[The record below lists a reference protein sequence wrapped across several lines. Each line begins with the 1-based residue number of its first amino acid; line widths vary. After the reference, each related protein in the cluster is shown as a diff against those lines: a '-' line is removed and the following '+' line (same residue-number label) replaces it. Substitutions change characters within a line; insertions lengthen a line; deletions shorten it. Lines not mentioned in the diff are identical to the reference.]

1 MARRLIIGEILNLI
15 KGIGGNPSK
24 FMGTKTNINFLGKG
38 PNEGLFQGAIDMNAL
53 GNISKEMVI
62 SEAETAGGYA
72 AANKLNDF
80 QLQRLKD
87 NLLKIEKIYNPP
99 ANITDLATGTGDLTQ
114 QGLGSLRE
122 ATRRFPA
129 EARQFMGRPL
139 KDADFAKIDRL
150 VAEGKLP
157 PARGKLSEGETLYN
171 KLTGLDKPR
180 LVDLPQKT
188 YAARATMYRLLDM
201 EAGQGGQTLR
211 EIMSPKDLKM
221 LLEGGGGVEGDMIA
235 MFAKYFGNATSKQLP
250 TATTPAVIERF
261 AREVIGRKDAMG
273 RGINDPFF
281 SPEDIPFAH
290 GGLAEILQ
298 VPRTDFRLGGFGG
311 KFTKAQVLI
320 QRLKNT
326 IKGSKDKYVQETFP
340 NFIKEIEA
348 NPELANNEAVWKAL
362 GGGLPKNQKL
372 VVHGD
377 DTVDFFRQTEFGPHN
392 IENITRFI
400 EKYPF
405 LSREEA
411 TRILKMEPEDQ
422 ILEIT
427 RLKTLFERTKNAS
440 GGLARVLEV

>member
-1 MARRLIIGEILNLI
+1 MDVAQ
-15 KGIGGNPSK
+15 
-24 FMGTKTNINFLGKG
+24 
-38 PNEGLFQGAIDMNAL
+38 LFA
-53 GNISKEMVI
+53 
-62 SEAETAGGYA
+62 
-72 AANKLNDF
+72 
-80 QLQRLKD
+80 
-87 NLLKIEKIYNPP
+87 
-99 ANITDLATGTGDLTQ
+99 Q
-114 QGLGSLRE
+114 QGHNVAQMRSAARDALLQLMKKESGLETGLRDFVE
-122 ATRRFPA
+122 
-129 EARQFMGRPL
+129 Q
-139 KDADFAKIDRL
+139 ADFKFI
-150 VAEGKLP
+150 
-157 PARGKLSEGETLYN
+157 T
-171 KLTGLDKPR
+171 
-180 LVDLPQKT
+180 
-188 YAARATMYRLLDM
+188 
-201 EAGQGGQTLR
+201 
-211 EIMSPKDLKM
+211 
-221 LLEGGGGVEGDMIA
+221 EGGGGRAGDPINLMV
-235 MFAKYFGNATSKQLP
+235 KYFGKNATENLP
-250 TATTPAVIERF
+250 KNATKENIDKFTDFIIS
-261 AREVIGRKDAMG
+261 ARDSQGR
-273 RGINDPFF
+273 RINDPFF
-281 SPEDIPFAH
+281 ERESIDFSGFGDDLPFATGGRVDA
-290 GGLAEILQ
+290 GGLGEILQ

-362 GGGLPKNQKL
+362 GGGLPKNQRL

-392 IENITRFI
+392 IFNITKFI